1 MFHQVSS
8 TGFILCVGVPLHEVT
23 KVARLLR
30 DRAVV
35 LAATDVGAAR
45 ALLAPTDADP
55 RPDAWGEDLGGP
67 ERGGELEDASRAED
81 PAPTHLLL
89 YAGRLVM
96 DPAAREAT
104 VDGRAIH
111 LSAREFDLLAM
122 LASDVG
128 RVWSFGELTQQIWG
142 ADFRGDRE
150 NLVSTVKRLRK
161 KLTLHGVGEVRSVHG
176 IGYRLRVVPA

>member
-1 MFHQVSS
+1 MFHHVSN

-45 ALLAPTDADP
+45 ALLAPTDT
-55 RPDAWGEDLGGP
+55 DAAPAVWGEV
-67 ERGGELEDASRAED
+67 EEEGEAS
-81 PAPTHLLL
+81 PPTHLLL
-89 YAGRLVM
+89 CAGRLVL

-128 RVWSFGELTQQIWG
+128 RVWSFAELTQQIWG
-142 ADFRGDRE
+142 ADFRRDRE

-161 KLTLHGVGEVRSVHG
+161 KLTLHGAGEVRSVHG

>member
-1 MFHQVSS
+1 MFHHVSS
-8 TGFILCVGVPLHEVT
+8 TGFILCVGIPLQEVT

-45 ALLAPTDADP
+45 ALLAPADADSEP
-55 RPDAWGEDLGGP
+55 ADW
-67 ERGGELEDASRAED
+67 GELEAEAS
-81 PAPTHLLL
+81 PTHLRLS
-89 YAGRLVM
+89 AGRLVL

-128 RVWSFGELTQQIWG
+128 RVWSFAELTQQIWG

-161 KLTLHGVGEVRSVHG
+161 KLTLHGAGEVRSVHG